1 MIPIEF
7 LIQHMRPFP
16 VIFGKIAELYGKP
29 IIHKKLSL
37 QSGAMNVFR
46 FRRLF
51 VLAVGTMTIVFL
63 IPQMFA
69 ATPDEKTVLLPIEAM
84 LDGMASETLR

>member
-16 VIFGKIAELYGKP
+16 VIFGKIAELSGKP

-51 VLAVGTMTIVFL
+51 VLAWE
-63 IPQMFA
+63 Q
-69 ATPDEKTVLLPIEAM
+69 
-84 LDGMASETLR
+84 